1 MFDEYDN
8 QFGVVGFA
16 PFPARQTLVGFG
28 FDPDCYI
35 STAKIAP
42 SPYVTQQGIVA
53 KIGGL
58 NLLISYVD
66 DSQPP
71 VGSLNPANPPNNP
84 AYLTYQAIIQN
95 VVTEINGYL
104 SSVYPLPLIQ
114 TGTIGIVQVSAVTAD
129 GLGTVTAVTVVEGGN
144 YFAAPATANTPAY
157 INFID
162 PLAQAEYLQWCNSN
176 CWNDYFSGGDYGC
189 CQKGTGLQLTV
200 VYAATP
206 FSDENGTVAQAQ
218 TISGVPTILA
228 GGTKYNVGDI
238 LVLTGGQSFVP
249 AKIREAALILICHS
263 FYQRRLAPDE
273 KNPFEG
279 LAKLWRER
287 LAAIGNG
294 NDEQLD
300 GTYKRFYSAG
310 QSWNQ
315 RSVLFGAN
323 SL

>member
-1 MFDEYDN
+1 VFDGYDN

-28 FDPDCYI
+28 YDPDCYI

-42 SPYVTQQGIVA
+42 SPYAIQQSIIA

-58 NLLISYVD
+58 SLLISYVD

-71 VGSLNPANPPNNP
+71 VGTLNPVNPPNNP

-104 SSVYPLPLIQ
+104 SSVYPLPLVQ
-114 TGTIGIVQVSAVTAD
+114 NNAVGILRITAVDTLGAVTAFE
-129 GLGTVTAVTVVEGGN
+129 VVEGGN
-144 YFAAPATANTPAY
+144 YLVAPTTDQYPTY
-157 INFID
+157 LRHID
-162 PLAQAEYLQWCNSN
+162 PLANEKYFGFNWQECQQGAGLELMVAYT
-176 CWNDYFSGGDYGC
+176 ND
-189 CQKGTGLQLTV
+189 
-200 VYAATP
+200 P

-218 TISGVPTILA
+218 TINGTPAIVA
-228 GGTKYNVGDI
+228 GGTGYKVYDL

-249 AKIREAALILICHS
+249 AKIREATLILICHS

-273 KNPFEG
+273 KNPFES
-279 LAKLWRER
+279 LAKMWRER

-310 QSWNQ
+310 QSWNT
-315 RSVLFGAN
+315 RSVLFWAN

>member
-1 MFDEYDN
+1 VFDECDN

-28 FDPDCYI
+28 YDPDCYI
-35 STAKIAP
+35 STAKVAP
-42 SPYVTQQGIVA
+42 SPYVTQQGIIA

-71 VGSLNPANPPNNP
+71 VASLNPANPPNNP

-104 SSVYPLPLIQ
+104 SSVYPLPLVQ
-114 TGTIGIVQVSAVTAD
+114 NNTVGILRVTDVDDLGAVTAFEI
-129 GLGTVTAVTVVEGGN
+129 VEGGD
-144 YFAAPATANTPAY
+144 YLAVPATDQLPTY
-157 INFID
+157 LRHID
-162 PLAQAEYLQWCNSN
+162 PMANEK
-176 CWNDYFSGGDYGC
+176 YFGFNWQGC
-189 CQKGTGLQLTV
+189 QQGTGLELTV
-200 VYAATP
+200 AYANAP

-218 TISGVPTILA
+218 TITGTPAIVA
-228 GGTKYNVGDI
+228 GGTGYKVYDL

-249 AKIREAALILICHS
+249 AKIREATLILICHS

-273 KNPFEG
+273 KNPFES
-279 LAKLWRER
+279 LAKIWRER

-310 QSWNQ
+310 QCWSQ
-315 RSVLFGAN
+315 RSVLAGAN